1 MAVSRAAFFNGISAY
16 QSLRP
21 LPGLHLALPSPIPD
35 DQGVKTRL
43 NKLPAGKRRELD
55 HVVAILRESF
65 AEAVSTR
72 RAERLRNGR
81 ILKIILFGSYA
92 RGDWVED
99 PVGRYFSDY
108 DLLIV
113 MDHEDLADHE
123 FWEAAEQK
131 LLSELSSGQ
140 HLRTPVSLIVHSLDD
155 VNAQLSHGR
164 YFFAD
169 IARDGVELFSEPGV
183 ELAEVKPML
192 ASVAHRSAKEHLD
205 EHLLA
210 GGHFIRQAQHAVRDD
225 APKIAAFDLHQAT
238 ERLYTAILL
247 VFTLYT
253 PKSHNLVRLRKEAEA
268 LAPEL
273 AEVWPD
279 QTKFEKRCFELL
291 RAAYVKA
298 RYSPHYR
305 ITEEELAWLMQ
316 RIEVLQEK
324 VQTAC
329 EARLA
334 SMAREAE
341 ERS

>member
-1 MAVSRAAFFNGISAY
+1 MPPERLVLAHFSLLNLLPHSR
-16 QSLRP
+16 
-21 LPGLHLALPSPIPD
+21 LALPSPIPD
-35 DQGVKTRL
+35 DRGVKTRL
-43 NKLPAGKRRELD
+43 KKLPAGKRRELD

-72 RAERLRNGR
+72 RAERLKNGR

-113 MDHEDLADHE
+113 VDHEDLADHE

-140 HLRTPVSLIVHSLDD
+140 HLRTPVSLIVHSLED
-155 VNAQLSHGR
+155 VDAQLSHGR

-169 IARDGVELFSEPGV
+169 IARDGLELFSEPGV
-183 ELAEVKPML
+183 ELADTKPIDPERAQL
-192 ASVAHRSAKEHLD
+192 EIQKIWNDRSIT
-205 EHLLA
+205 A
-210 GGHFIRQAQHAVRDD
+210 GEFVDD
-225 APKIAAFDLHQAT
+225 GRSNFQRRRYKKAAFELHQAT
-238 ERLYTAILL
+238 EQLYQAVLL
-247 VFTLYT
+247 VFTLYS

-268 LAPEL
+268 LVPEL
-273 AEVWPD
+273 AEAWPGE
-279 QTKFEKRCFELL
+279 TKFHKRCFELL

-316 RIEVLQEK
+316 RIEVLQDK
-324 VQTAC
+324 VRIAC
-329 EARLA
+329 EARLTA
-334 SMAREAE
+334 MAREAE
-341 ERS
+341 ASV